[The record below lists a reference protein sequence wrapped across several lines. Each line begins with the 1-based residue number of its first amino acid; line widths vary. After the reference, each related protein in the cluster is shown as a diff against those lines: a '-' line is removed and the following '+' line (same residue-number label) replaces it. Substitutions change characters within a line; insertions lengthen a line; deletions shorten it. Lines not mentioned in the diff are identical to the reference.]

1 MKIRLTEEQYKRILT
16 EDNNLKVTRPIRK
29 MFELLDRDWGT
40 LGTKKIDDVIKM
52 ISQHLGTSEDESY
65 IIYKNFMSHRL
76 DLIEGDSL
84 QYNEMPIYRVRAIMP
99 TLVSARTYL
108 PGFIE
113 VKATSEENALNRAL
127 DGKYEDMYLDDKSLE
142 WDAPDLDYDLYGD
155 TDIMDDMVIDH
166 LHMDSEDWLNLDELE
181 DFVKLKK

>member
-1 MKIRLTEEQYKRILT
+1 MKIRLTEGQYKRILT
-16 EDNNLKVTRPIRK
+16 EDTNLKVTIPIRK
-29 MFELLDRDWGT
+29 MFELLDRNWDK
-40 LGTKKIDDVIKM
+40 LGTKKIDDVLKM

-84 QYNEMPIYRVRAIMP
+84 QYYEMPIYRVRAIMP
-99 TLVSARTYL
+99 TLVTARTYL

-113 VKATSEENALNRAL
+113 VKATSVENALNRTL
-127 DGKYEDMYLDDKSLE
+127 DGKYEDMYLDDKSLD
-142 WDAPDLDYDLYGD
+142 WDNPDLDYDLYGD
-155 TDIMDDMVIDH
+155 TEIMNDMVINH
-166 LHMDSEDWLNLDELE
+166 LYDDSEEWLINNELE

>member
-1 MKIRLTEEQYKRILT
+1 MKLRLTEEQYKRILT
-16 EDNNLKVTRPIRK
+16 EDDNLKVTRPIRK
-29 MFELLDRDWGT
+29 MFELLDRNWDK

-65 IIYKNFMSHRL
+65 MIYKNFMSYRL
-76 DLIEGDSL
+76 DLIEGDPL
-84 QYNEMPIYRVRAIMP
+84 QYYEMPVYRIRSIMP
-99 TLVSARTYL
+99 TVVSARTYL

-113 VKATSEENALNRAL
+113 VKATSEENALNKAL
-127 DGKYEDMYLDDKSLE
+127 DGEYEDMYLDDESLE
-142 WDAPDLDYDLYGD
+142 WDDPDLDYDLYGD

-166 LHMDSEDWLNLDELE
+166 LYDDSEEWLMNNELE

>member
-76 DLIEGDSL
+76 GLIEGDSL
-84 QYNEMPIYRVRAIMP
+84 QYYEMPVYRVRTTMP
-99 TLVSARTYL
+99 TVVSARTYL

-113 VKATSEENALNRAL
+113 VKATSVENALNRAL
-127 DGKYEDMYLDDKSLE
+127 DGKYEDMYLDDKSIE
-142 WDAPDLDYDLYGD
+142 WDDPDLDFDLYTD
-155 TDIMDDMVIDH
+155 TDIMNGMVIDY
-166 LHMDSEDWLNLDELE
+166 LHDDSEEWLMHNELE
-181 DFVKLKK
+181 DYVKLKK